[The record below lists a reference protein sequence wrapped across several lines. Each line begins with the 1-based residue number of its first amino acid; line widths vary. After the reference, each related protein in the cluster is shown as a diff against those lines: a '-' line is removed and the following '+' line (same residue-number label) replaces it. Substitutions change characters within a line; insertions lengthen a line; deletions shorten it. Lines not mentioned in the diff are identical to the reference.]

1 MLQKKQILKLSSQ
14 QSELLKVES
23 FVESICDEFSINNN
37 YFGIILIAVTEAV
50 ENAIK
55 HGNHNEAEKEVIVTF
70 ESGQSGLTFTIADQ
84 GQGFDFNSVSD
95 PTQENINPEQGRGI
109 YLMKSL
115 ADEVNFGE
123 TGSQINLIFK
133 IASINNEL
141 SVDRISQLKKYS
153 EVKSK
158 EHQENK

>member
-1 MLQKKQILKLSSQ
+1 MLQKKQILKLNSET
-14 QSELLKVES
+14 SELLKVES
-23 FVESICDEFSINNN
+23 FVESICDDFSINNN

-55 HGNHNEAEKEVIVTF
+55 HGNNNESQKEVTVTF
-70 ESGQSGLTFTIADQ
+70 ESGPSGLTFTIADQ
-84 GQGFDFNSVSD
+84 GHGFDFNAISD
-95 PTQENINPEQGRGI
+95 PTQENINPDQGRGI

-123 TGSQINLIFK
+123 TGNQIILTFK